1 MTLENKLNIANSA
14 ELALEEEKISKK
26 KAIALFQTKLFDK
39 NEIGK
44 FSSLKK
50 IHKFLFEDIYY
61 FAGQIRNVNISKGNF
76 RFVPVIYLEAAL
88 EKIDRMPQSNFE
100 EIVEKYVEI
109 NIAHPFREGNG
120 RSTRIWLDFILKTEI
135 NQLLD

>member
-88 EKIDRMPQSNFE
+88 EKIDRMPQSNIE
-100 EIVEKYVEI
+100 E
-109 NIAHPFREGNG
+109 N
-120 RSTRIWLDFILKTEI
+120 L
-135 NQLLD
+135 